1 MISWAKFK
9 KHRLGYY
16 SFIFLVIVTIAAI
29 LAPLITV
36 HSYDAQ
42 NIFEKLELP
51 SKNHWFGSDSLGR
64 DLYSR
69 VIYGARMSLAVGV
82 LTALLA
88 LTVGTILGS
97 WAGFKGG
104 WVDRVIMNI
113 VDVFYIFPSILIAI
127 LLTLFLGRGFFGIL
141 LALGLTSWVTQ
152 ARLVRNQV
160 LQQKSLTYV
169 EGARAMGVTGFG
181 IVLRHILPNIFG
193 PMIVSLTFQIP
204 TNIMSESFLSFI
216 GLGLEPPYS
225 SWGTLANEGFRA
237 MRSFPHL
244 ILFPGGILFFTLL
257 SFNYLG
263 DGLRDLLD
271 PAGKRDF
278 GG

>member
-1 MISWAKFK
+1 
-9 KHRLGYY
+9 
-16 SFIFLVIVTIAAI
+16 
-29 LAPLITV
+29 
-36 HSYDAQ
+36 
-42 NIFEKLELP
+42 
-51 SKNHWFGSDSLGR
+51 
-64 DLYSR
+64 
-69 VIYGARMSLAVGV
+69 
-82 LTALLA
+82 
-88 LTVGTILGS
+88 
-97 WAGFKGG
+97 
-104 WVDRVIMNI
+104 
-113 VDVFYIFPSILIAI
+113 
-127 LLTLFLGRGFFGIL
+127 
-141 LALGLTSWVTQ
+141 
-152 ARLVRNQV
+152 
-160 LQQKSLTYV
+160 
-169 EGARAMGVTGFG
+169 MGVTGFG

-204 TNIMSESFLSFI
+204 TNIISESFLSFI